1 MAGETEARGVTSLF
15 DGSASNTTT
24 IQSQP
29 CLLQVMLCCL
39 GYLHRQRFFVIGKA
53 TTCTPNCKSNG
64 GGWGGWWVCKGQGFD
79 TGDPRTNRIY
89 RRQGGFEWLMTLGHT
104 CLFTLS
110 GVAMA
115 KQHGGLKKKK
125 CKTYNCVLQTG
136 DFIRSRNHLNSWK
149 TSACGIFKIASKDY
163 NVQQYVQH
171 AKMHSAVRLATVLY
185 MYTGEGS
192 TRPIIFISPSCH
204 TQILIY
210 SKGIWGE

>member
-1 MAGETEARGVTSLF
+1 MAGKTEARGVISLF

-29 CLLQVMLCCL
+29 CLLEVMLCCL

-115 KQHGGLKKKK
+115 KQHGGQKKKSARLTIVCWKLEISYDPETTWIVGRHQLVEFLKLLVRIIMYSSMCSMLK
-125 CKTYNCVLQTG
+125 CT
-136 DFIRSRNHLNSWK
+136 
-149 TSACGIFKIASKDY
+149 
-163 NVQQYVQH
+163 VQLGWPLYCTCTQVK
-171 AKMHSAVRLATVLY
+171 ALSGLLSSFLPLATPK
-185 MYTGEGS
+185 S
-192 TRPIIFISPSCH
+192 
-204 TQILIY
+204 
-210 SKGIWGE
+210 